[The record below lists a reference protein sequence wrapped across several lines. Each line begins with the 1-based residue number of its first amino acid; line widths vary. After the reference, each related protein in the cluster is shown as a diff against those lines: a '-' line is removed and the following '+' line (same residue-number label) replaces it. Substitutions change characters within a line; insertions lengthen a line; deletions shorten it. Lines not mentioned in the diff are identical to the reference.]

1 MYIQLFC
8 GTILYKKINLGKSQ
22 GAQMLKVSNLNK
34 QHTPGTHWPMEKKI
48 EAVTVY
54 LQVGNMRIVSGATGV
69 PYQLLRL
76 WKTQPWWREYEFE
89 IKNAKRSDTNTKLT
103 KIIDKSIAIL
113 EDRLENGEVVLNNK
127 TGELIRK
134 PVSMKDT
141 LSVTRELF
149 NQQTAL
155 DKQKIDESS
164 LQQQESIQ
172 DTLKQLA
179 EEFAKFNGTKKP
191 QLIDVEDVEFKEA
204 EDAQIE
210 NTEPI
215 NSEQT
220 INGIDDP
227 KGTW

>member
-1 MYIQLFC
+1 
-8 GTILYKKINLGKSQ
+8 
-22 GAQMLKVSNLNK
+22 MLKISNLNK
-34 QHTPGTHWPMEKKI
+34 SHVPGTQWPMEKRI
-48 EAVTVY
+48 EAVTLY
-54 LQVGNMRIVSGATGV
+54 LQLGNMRIVSATCGV
-69 PYQLLRL
+69 PHQLLRL
-76 WKTQPWWREYEFE
+76 WKTQPWWKEYEFE

-103 KIIDKSIAIL
+103 KIIDKTLEIL

-141 LSVTRELF
+141 LDVSSKLF
-149 NQQTAL
+149 QQQSTFE
-155 DKQKIDESS
+155 KQKLDESS

-179 EEFAKFNGTKKP
+179 NEFAKFNGTKKP
-191 QLIDVEDVEFKEA
+191 QIIEAEDVEYKEA
-204 EDAQIE
+204 EDTQIK
-210 NTEPI
+210 NAEPT

-220 INGIDDP
+220 INGTDDP